1 MTSRTPAANSAARAS
16 RSNPDARLAHPFIAP
31 HRLAGCTKDWA
42 AVDSYRPD
50 PIEMLREQVRR
61 RNGIADWLERTFADR
76 LGWFIATLFPLCVAA
91 FCIGWFGVREL
102 LHIIGA
108 AL

>member
-1 MTSRTPAANSAARAS
+1 MTNPTPAANTHAAAPVVRI
-16 RSNPDARLAHPFIAP
+16 PDERLAHPFLAP
-31 HRLAGCTKDWA
+31 HRLAGCTKDWS

-91 FCIGWFGVREL
+91 FAVGYFGLREL
-102 LHIIGA
+102 LAGFG
-108 AL
+108 L